1 MQILTII
8 KNGASILKSFKMKTP
23 NLDSELILAK
33 TLNTTREVLLINF
46 DKKITTEQFNLYRYY
61 LSQRAKNKPIA
72 YILGEKYFWKSNFFV
87 NKEVLIPRPDT
98 EIIIEECQK
107 KFHKNSSIRILDIGT
122 GSGCILLSLLKEFK
136 LSSGIGI
143 DVSNNAIKVAKINA
157 KLQQLKNRV
166 NFIKSNIDNYQSSN
180 YDLIVSN
187 PPYIKKLK
195 INLSIKNLNKL
206 ERNSLSEDVKDFE
219 PKVALDGGISGKQ
232 LIEKVVK
239 KSTKLLKLRGCLILE
254 IDDDQI
260 YFTKK
265 KLKQNGFCLFR
276 IVKNLS
282 GKFRCITS
290 IKVN

>member
-33 TLNTTREVLLINF
+33 TLNTTREDLLINF
-46 DKKITTEQFNLYRYY
+46 DKKITNEQFNLYRYY

-195 INLSIKNLNKL
+195 ING
-206 ERNSLSEDVKDFE
+206 LSEDVKDFE
-219 PKVALDGGISGKQ
+219 PKIALDGGISGKQ